1 MFCPQCGL
9 NSPESA
15 KFCSSCGSSL
25 SANAAESTEDLA
37 RKVHDHVSDTIRK
50 TTAVTSCAVR
60 GVRRQLR
67 LQPARPER
75 PDGPCT
81 AGDDCRAGQC

>member
-15 KFCSSCGSSL
+15 KFCTSCGSSL

-50 TTAVTSCAVR
+50 TTAVTSGAVR
-60 GVRRQLR
+60 GVTSTMPLW
-67 LQPARPER
+67 LKVTLGVFLVIFLLALLSH
-75 PDGPCT
+75 
-81 AGDDCRAGQC
+81 A